1 MLHALGVVVMNVVV
15 GSTDVVV
22 SSTVVVV
29 VGCAVVCTV
38 VVVPLA
44 VVVSSAVVVVTVFAI
59 HSFKYEKSVFAR
71 GLKFT
76 RRAQFNLI
84 LCSKCRCIFE
94 LI

>member
-1 MLHALGVVVMNVVV
+1 MNVVV

-38 VVVPLA
+38 VVVPPT
-44 VVVSSAVVVVTVFAI
+44 VVVSSDVVVITVLVI
-59 HSFKYEKSVFAR
+59 QSFKYERNVLAR

-76 RRAQFNLI
+76 RRAQVNLI
-84 LCSKCRCIFE
+84 LCSKCSFISE

>member
-1 MLHALGVVVMNVVV
+1 LFHALGVVVMNVVV

-38 VVVPLA
+38 VVVAPTVVVSFA
-44 VVVSSAVVVVTVFAI
+44 VVVII
-59 HSFKYEKSVFAR
+59 HSFKYKQNVLAR
-71 GLKFT
+71 ALKFT
-76 RRAQFNLI
+76 RRAQINLI
-84 LCSKCRCIFE
+84 LYSKCCFIFE

>member
-1 MLHALGVVVMNVVV
+1 MFHALGVVVMNVVV

-38 VVVPLA
+38 VVVAPTVVVSFA
-44 VVVSSAVVVVTVFAI
+44 VVVII
-59 HSFKYEKSVFAR
+59 HSFKTKYKQNVLAR
-71 GLKFT
+71 ALKFT
-76 RRAQFNLI
+76 RRAQINLI
-84 LCSKCRCIFE
+84 LYSKCCFIFE